1 MTVMV
6 LGNSSTGTV
15 LCAGPLAVSVSE
27 AFRLPSA
34 TLLSIVETVTQ
45 ALVVPIPKPSEVEL
59 N

>member
-15 LCAGPLAVSVSE
+15 LCTDRLVIVSE
-27 AFRLPSA
+27 VFRLPSA
-34 TLLSIVETVTQ
+34 TLLSIVETLTQ
-45 ALVVPIPKPSEVEL
+45 TLVVPIPKTSEVEF